1 MMSEAEIE
9 VAAQNWRAAAKV
21 LHDEPQEDSRWS
33 EGLAEGY
40 ASALEMVL
48 RG

>member
-1 MMSEAEIE
+1 MMSEREIE
-9 VAAQNWRAAAKV
+9 MAAMVWRAAAQVIKD
-21 LHDEPQEDSRWS
+21 DEENRWS
-33 EGLAEGY
+33 AGLAEGY